1 MVSKLVHFIQKQ
13 QGCVNSLPLTESGE
27 DKSIFAPGIFPPF
40 NFQTEHLLIKRYINL
55 MAETWNKKEREK
67 KKQQAKKE
75 KAERKQERKE
85 NTKDG
90 NNLDSMLAY
99 LDENGNLSSK
109 PPDPRKKIDI
119 KLEDIEIGVPKHEP
133 VNPEDLIR
141 KGVVTFFNDAKG
153 YGFIKDIETQESVFV
168 HINSLSEEIKEHN
181 KVTFEIQMGPKGANA
196 VNVQLVK

>member
-1 MVSKLVHFIQKQ
+1 
-13 QGCVNSLPLTESGE
+13 
-27 DKSIFAPGIFPPF
+27 
-40 NFQTEHLLIKRYINL
+40 

-109 PPDPRKKIDI
+109 PPDPRKKIDV

-153 YGFIKDIETQESVFV
+153 YGFIKDLETQESVFV